1 MFEQIHNSKERIFF
15 YERVKNHKAKA
26 RISRLR
32 HIITYNT
39 ELRLS
44 GNHTMT
50 EYEWAATHTRLRA
63 DDSK

>member
-1 MFEQIHNSKERIFF
+1 MALNAISFLV

-26 RISRLR
+26 RISRLG
-32 HIITYNT
+32 HLTTYNS

-50 EYEWAATHTRLRA
+50 EYEMGGDPYTPKSR
-63 DDSK
+63 